1 MPKRRPPHA
10 AYLAH
15 VVPGLEAVAAHEI
28 ATHLS
33 ESGPVRALR
42 GFDERTSILSLTH
55 DGPPADLL
63 ALRTLEDV
71 FVLAVEVE
79 DVPGSYA
86 GLRVARAAIA
96 ESAHLDLAAATA
108 LGLRTHRPRKPTFRV
123 IARVAGE
130 HAFRRVDLQQ
140 AVERGVL
147 DHFPDWRLVEDDAH
161 VELWVHLVWG
171 LLVTGIRISDS
182 ALRQRT
188 YKSASLPASLK
199 PTVAA
204 AMALLSQPKPTDTVL
219 DPMCGSG
226 TILIERA
233 ETARYRLLLGGDL
246 NPEAVKAATENV
258 GRRYQP
264 IDVRQWDARALPLA
278 DSSVSAVICNLPF
291 GKQIGSPSENRS
303 LYPALVA
310 EWTRVLA
317 PGGRM
322 VLLTSERR
330 LLAQAV
336 TRRPGLRMGGVLPL
350 VVRGLPAAI
359 HLIRRTPFSSRTAR
373 ASALDATL
381 ELG

>member
-1 MPKRRPPHA
+1 MATRRPPRPT
-10 AYLAH
+10 YLAH

-28 ATHLS
+28 ATRLP
-33 ESGPVRALR
+33 ESGLVRALT

-55 DGPPADLL
+55 DGPLADLL

-71 FVLAVEVE
+71 FILAAEAE
-79 DVPGSYA
+79 AVPGSYA
-86 GLRVARAAIA
+86 GLRVARAAVTD
-96 ESAHLDLAAATA
+96 SPTLDLGAATA

-123 IARVAGE
+123 VARAAGE

-147 DHFPDWRLVEDDAH
+147 DHFPDWRLVEDAAH
-161 VELWVHLVWG
+161 VEVWVHLVRG
-171 LLVTGIRISDS
+171 LLVAGIRISES

-219 DPMCGSG
+219 DPMCGAG

-246 NPEAVKAATENV
+246 NPDAVRAATENV
-258 GRRYQP
+258 GPRYQP
-264 IDVRQWDARALPLA
+264 IDLRQWDARDLPLA

-291 GKQIGSPSENRS
+291 GKQVGSATENRT
-303 LYPALVA
+303 LYPALLA

-317 PGGRM
+317 PAGRM

-336 TRRPGLRMGGVLPL
+336 TRQSGLRMDGVLPV

-359 HLIRRTPFSSRTAR
+359 HLIRRTPFSGRT
-373 ASALDATL
+373 
-381 ELG
+381 